1 MRTPSR
7 YIFRLPSHE
16 INPFRA
22 TLLLILLICAVL
34 AGVSWL
40 ILSFV
45 RTGNTFI
52 FWLTLF
58 IGYLIAIAKQEKIKL
73 IEKRQIMADKRQGLS
88 ICQFARQ
95 FSPHTVDTWVIRAV
109 WNTLQGNG
117 YIDYP
122 LPLKASDKLDDDL
135 DLVNDADEL
144 EELVGDIAARCG
156 RDLRGIEDN
165 PFLPITT
172 VGSLVSVLNAQPMT
186 QERRS
191 LLFTRS

>member
-144 EELVGDIAARCG
+144 EELVEDIAARYG

>member
-1 MRTPSR
+1 
-7 YIFRLPSHE
+7 HE

-95 FSPHTVDTWVIRAV
+95 
-109 WNTLQGNG
+109 
-117 YIDYP
+117 
-122 LPLKASDKLDDDL
+122 
-135 DLVNDADEL
+135 
-144 EELVGDIAARCG
+144 
-156 RDLRGIEDN
+156 
-165 PFLPITT
+165 
-172 VGSLVSVLNAQPMT
+172 
-186 QERRS
+186 
-191 LLFTRS
+191 

>member
-40 ILSFV
+40 ILSSV

-73 IEKRQIMADKRQGLS
+73 IERRQIMADKRQGLS

-144 EELVGDIAARCG
+144 EELVEDIAARCG
-156 RDLRGIEDN
+156 RDLCGIEDN

>member
-40 ILSFV
+40 ILSSV

-122 LPLKASDKLDDDL
+122 FPLKASDKLDDDL

-144 EELVGDIAARCG
+144 EELVEDIAARCG
-156 RDLRGIEDN
+156 RDLCGIEDN

>member
-73 IEKRQIMADKRQGLS
+73 IEKRQIMADKTSGTFHLSVRTPIFPPHRRYMGDSGCVEYLTRKRLYRLS
-88 ICQFARQ
+88 I
-95 FSPHTVDTWVIRAV
+95 
-109 WNTLQGNG
+109 
-117 YIDYP
+117 
-122 LPLKASDKLDDDL
+122 
-135 DLVNDADEL
+135 
-144 EELVGDIAARCG
+144 
-156 RDLRGIEDN
+156 
-165 PFLPITT
+165 TT
-172 VGSLVSVLNAQPMT
+172 ESQ
-186 QERRS
+186 
-191 LLFTRS
+191 

>member
-144 EELVGDIAARCG
+144 EELVEDIAARCE

>member
-95 FSPHTVDTWVIRAV
+95 FFPPHRR
-109 WNTLQGNG
+109 
-117 YIDYP
+117 YM
-122 LPLKASDKLDDDL
+122 
-135 DLVNDADEL
+135 
-144 EELVGDIAARCG
+144 GDSGCVEYLTRK
-156 RDLRGIEDN
+156 RLYR
-165 PFLPITT
+165 LSITT
-172 VGSLVSVLNAQPMT
+172 ESQ
-186 QERRS
+186 
-191 LLFTRS
+191 

>member
-40 ILSFV
+40 ILSSV

-135 DLVNDADEL
+135 DLVNDADEV
-144 EELVGDIAARCG
+144 EELVEDIAARCG
-156 RDLRGIEDN
+156 RDLCGIEDN

>member
-40 ILSFV
+40 ILSSV

-144 EELVGDIAARCG
+144 EELVEDIAARCG
-156 RDLRGIEDN
+156 RDLCGIEDN

-191 LLFTRS
+191 LLFTR

>member
-40 ILSFV
+40 ILSSV

-122 LPLKASDKLDDDL
+122 LPLKACDKLDDDL

-144 EELVGDIAARCG
+144 EELVEDIAARCG
-156 RDLRGIEDN
+156 RDLCGIEDN

>member
-1 MRTPSR
+1 MADSVLRTYR
-7 YIFRLPSHE
+7 QYIH
-16 INPFRA
+16 
-22 TLLLILLICAVL
+22 LLV
-34 AGVSWL
+34 
-40 ILSFV
+40 
-45 RTGNTFI
+45 NT
-52 FWLTLF
+52 F
-58 IGYLIAIAKQEKIKL
+58 IGYLIAIAKQEKSSSSRSARLWL
-73 IEKRQIMADKRQGLS
+73 INVRDFPFVSSHAN
-88 ICQFARQ
+88 F
-95 FSPHTVDTWVIRAV
+95 PHTVDTWVIRAV

-144 EELVGDIAARCG
+144 EELVEDIAARCG

>member
-22 TLLLILLICAVL
+22 TLFLILLICAVL

-40 ILSFV
+40 ILFFV
-45 RTGNTFI
+45 RTGNSFI
-52 FWLTLF
+52 FWLALF
-58 IGYLIAIAKQEKIKL
+58 VGYLLTATKQEKINL
-73 IEKRQIMADKRQGLS
+73 IKKRRIMADKRQGIS
-88 ICQFARQ
+88 ICQFARE
-95 FSPHTVDTWVIRAV
+95 FDTHTVDTWVIRAV
-109 WNTLQGNG
+109 WNTLQGDG
-117 YIDYP
+117 YIDYS
-122 LPLKASDKLDDDL
+122 LPLKANDKLDNEL

-144 EELVGDIAARCG
+144 EELVEDIAARCG

-172 VGSLVSVLNAQPMT
+172 VDSLVRVLNAQPMT

>member
-58 IGYLIAIAKQEKIKL
+58 IGYLIAIAKQEKSSSSRSARLWL
-73 IEKRQIMADKRQGLS
+73 INVRDFPFVSSHANFPPHRRYMGDSGCVEYLTKETAIS
-88 ICQFARQ
+88 II
-95 FSPHTVDTWVIRAV
+95 H
-109 WNTLQGNG
+109 
-117 YIDYP
+117 YH
-122 LPLKASDKLDDDL
+122 
-135 DLVNDADEL
+135 
-144 EELVGDIAARCG
+144 
-156 RDLRGIEDN
+156 
-165 PFLPITT
+165 
-172 VGSLVSVLNAQPMT
+172 
-186 QERRS
+186 
-191 LLFTRS
+191 

>member
-52 FWLTLF
+52 FWLILF

-144 EELVGDIAARCG
+144 EEQVEDIAARCG

>member
-73 IEKRQIMADKRQGLS
+73 IEKRQRLWLIN
-88 ICQFARQ
+88 
-95 FSPHTVDTWVIRAV
+95 V
-109 WNTLQGNG
+109 
-117 YIDYP
+117 
-122 LPLKASDKLDDDL
+122 
-135 DLVNDADEL
+135 
-144 EELVGDIAARCG
+144 
-156 RDLRGIEDN
+156 RDF
-165 PFLPITT
+165 PF
-172 VGSLVSVLNAQPMT
+172 VSSHANFPPT
-186 QERRS
+186 P
-191 LLFTRS
+191 

>member
-40 ILSFV
+40 ILSSV
-45 RTGNTFI
+45 RTGTTFI

-144 EELVGDIAARCG
+144 EELVEDIAARCG
-156 RDLRGIEDN
+156 RDLCGIEDN

>member
-1 MRTPSR
+1 M
-7 YIFRLPSHE
+7 
-16 INPFRA
+16 
-22 TLLLILLICAVL
+22 
-34 AGVSWL
+34 
-40 ILSFV
+40 
-45 RTGNTFI
+45 
-52 FWLTLF
+52 
-58 IGYLIAIAKQEKIKL
+58 
-73 IEKRQIMADKRQGLS
+73 
-88 ICQFARQ
+88 
-95 FSPHTVDTWVIRAV
+95 

-144 EELVGDIAARCG
+144 EELVEDIAARCG
-156 RDLRGIEDN
+156 RDLCGIEDN

>member
-40 ILSFV
+40 ILSSV

-144 EELVGDIAARCG
+144 EELVEDIAARCG
-156 RDLRGIEDN
+156 RDLCGIEDN
-165 PFLPITT
+165 PFLPVTT

>member
-40 ILSFV
+40 ILSSV

-73 IEKRQIMADKRQGLS
+73 IEKRQIMADKLQGLS

-144 EELVGDIAARCG
+144 EELVEDIAARCG
-156 RDLRGIEDN
+156 RDLCGIEDN

>member
-40 ILSFV
+40 ILSSV

-122 LPLKASDKLDDDL
+122 LPLRASDKLDDDL

-144 EELVGDIAARCG
+144 EELVEDIAARCG
-156 RDLRGIEDN
+156 RDLCGIEDN

>member
-1 MRTPSR
+1 
-7 YIFRLPSHE
+7 
-16 INPFRA
+16 
-22 TLLLILLICAVL
+22 
-34 AGVSWL
+34 
-40 ILSFV
+40 
-45 RTGNTFI
+45 
-52 FWLTLF
+52 
-58 IGYLIAIAKQEKIKL
+58 
-73 IEKRQIMADKRQGLS
+73 MADKRQGLS

-95 FSPHTVDTWVIRAV
+95 FSPHTVDTWVIRVV

-144 EELVGDIAARCG
+144 EELVEDIAARCG

>member
-58 IGYLIAIAKQEKIKL
+58 IGYLIAIEKQEKINL

-144 EELVGDIAARCG
+144 EELVEDIAARCG

>member
-58 IGYLIAIAKQEKIKL
+58 IGYLIAIAKQEKSSSSRSARLWL
-73 IEKRQIMADKRQGLS
+73 INVRDFPFVSSHAN
-88 ICQFARQ
+88 FP
-95 FSPHTVDTWVIRAV
+95 PHRRYMVIRAV

-144 EELVGDIAARCG
+144 EELVEDIAARCG

>member
-40 ILSFV
+40 ILSSV

-135 DLVNDADEL
+135 DLVNDANEL
-144 EELVGDIAARCG
+144 EELVEDIAARCG
-156 RDLRGIEDN
+156 RDLCGIEDN

>member
-144 EELVGDIAARCG
+144 EELVEDIAARCG
-156 RDLRGIEDN
+156 RDLCGIEDN

>member
-144 EELVGDIAARCG
+144 EELVEDIAARCG
-156 RDLRGIEDN
+156 RDQRGIEDN